1 MSQAKSGDTV
11 KVHYQGTLDDGAEF
25 DSSAGR
31 EPLQFT
37 VGSGQVIAGF
47 DGATVGMAVGEKK
60 TVNIPCADAYG
71 PHDPDQVREIER
83 NQIPDGVDLSA
94 GGRLQASTP
103 DGQQMLLT
111 VVSAT
116 DAMVT
121 LDANHPLAGKD
132 LTFEI
137 ELVEI
142 V

>member
-11 KVHYQGTLDDGAEF
+11 RVHYQGTLDDGAEF

-47 DGATVGMAVGEKK
+47 DGATIGMAVGEKK
-60 TVNIPCADAYG
+60 TVNIPCGEAYG
-71 PHDPDQVREIER
+71 AHDPEQVREIER
-83 NQIPDGVDLSA
+83 GQIPDNVDLTPGA
-94 GGRLQASTP
+94 QLQASTP
-103 DGQQMLLT
+103 DGQQLLLT
-111 VVSAT
+111 VVSTT